1 MAFISLSILLLLLV
15 PHPAGPW
22 GLLTSETPISCAI
35 AQELGL
41 LNRTIRSA
49 RRSHFSETLGIIDFR
64 QQQQQDSAKSQQTP
78 MWAAYLP

>member
-35 AQELGL
+35 AQELGV
-41 LNRTIRSA
+41 SA
-49 RRSHFSETLGIIDFR
+49 DVCS
-64 QQQQQDSAKSQQTP
+64 P
-78 MWAAYLP
+78 C